1 MDIGYDMMNEIRS
14 GCHTGEKRDLI
25 QRGQSGIILQS
36 CDALYLRSKS
46 PCAAHGPLM
55 NMVPGRQH
63 YSSGQTH
70 GQFYDN
76 QYFGL

>member
-1 MDIGYDMMNEIRS
+1 MMNEIKS
-14 GCHTGEKRDLI
+14 GCHTQKRNLI
-25 QRGQSGIILQS
+25 QRGQSGIISQS

-63 YSSGQTH
+63 YSC

-76 QYFGL
+76 QSFGL

>member
-25 QRGQSGIILQS
+25 QRGQSGVISQS
-36 CDALYLRSKS
+36 CDVLYLRSKS

-63 YSSGQTH
+63 YSCGQTQ
-70 GQFYDN
+70 GQFH

>member
-1 MDIGYDMMNEIRS
+1 MMNEIKS
-14 GCHTGEKRDLI
+14 GCHTQKRNLI
-25 QRGQSGIILQS
+25 QRGQSGIISQS
-36 CDALYLRSKS
+36 CDVLYLRSES

-63 YSSGQTH
+63 YSC

-76 QYFGL
+76 RSIGL